1 MYSVQIETSDGT
13 LTRVNLGIQYFEKDD
28 ITVYR
33 NEAEVPLV
41 LGTDWQW
48 DGDSTIV
55 LLNGAEPVG
64 NQILV
69 FRNTDKDR
77 AFNIYDGGAP
87 FSRDTLDEN
96 FKQMIYLAQ
105 EFTEGSGISGLYR
118 NLNMHGNRIINLG
131 DPIAALDATNKKYV
145 DAQDTFYDT
154 KQSNWNTRQDADIN
168 AIKAGLDLGKSIYT
182 IPWVYVAVG
191 TETSIHPPYVFSS
204 AWVWI
209 NGVMQYMTNGA
220 YSILNNTVY
229 LAEPLLA
236 GDEVLIAIG
245 SDIAPPYPFPTRKKV
260 EVYWSGVSIN
270 IPTTST
276 NLISLLKA
284 VPQTSG
290 TLAPFF
296 NTTTNKL
303 NVFNDDATLL
313 FKLNL
318 IGTWG
323 SGSANR
329 GMKVTF
335 GGTAGNTLVVNRIQA
350 EGPPDT
356 LQLATYLSIDKN
368 GNVANNGS
376 ILSIQS
382 LGSTFT
388 ITSALLTV
396 EQNTVL
402 TSITPI

>member
-13 LTRVNLGIQYFEKDD
+13 LTRVNLGIQYFEKND

-105 EFTEGSGISGLYR
+105 EFTEGSGIAGLYR
-118 NLNMHGNRIINLG
+118 NLNMHGNRVINLG
-131 DPIAALDATNKKYV
+131 DPVDALDATNKKYV
-145 DAQDTFYDT
+145 DAQDVFYDT
-154 KQSNWNTRQDADIN
+154 KQSNWNTQQDAEIS

-191 TETSIHPPYVFSS
+191 AETSISPPYIFSA

-236 GDEVLIAIG
+236 DDEVLIAIG

-260 EVYWSGVSIN
+260 ELYWSGISLVV
-270 IPTTST
+270 PTTVT
-276 NLISLLKA
+276 NLVGLLKT

-290 TLAPFF
+290 TFTPFF
-296 NTTTNKL
+296 NLASNKL

-318 IGTWG
+318 VG
-323 SGSANR
+323 SWSGVAANR
-329 GMKVTF
+329 GMKLVF
-335 GGTAGNTLVVNRIQA
+335 DGTSGNTVVVNGIQA
-350 EGPPDT
+350 DTPPDT
-356 LQLATYLSIDKN
+356 LQFTTYLSVDKD
-368 GNVANNGS
+368 GNLATNGS
-376 ILSIQS
+376 AITLQS
-382 LGSTFT
+382 LVSNFT
-388 ITSALLTV
+388 ITAALLTV
-396 EQNTVL
+396 EQVTTLNSI
-402 TSITPI
+402 TSI

>member
-55 LLNGAEPVG
+55 LLKGAEPVG

-96 FKQMIYLAQ
+96 FKQVIYLAQ
-105 EFTEGSGISGLYR
+105 EFTEGSGIAGLYR
-118 NLNMHGNRIINLG
+118 NLNMHGNRVINLG
-131 DPIAALDATNKKYV
+131 DPIDALDATNKQYV
-145 DAQDTFYDT
+145 DAQDTFYDN
-154 KQSNWNTRQDADIN
+154 KQSNWNAQQDAEIN
-168 AIKAGLDLGKSIYT
+168 AIKAGLDLGKAVYT
-182 IPWVYVAVG
+182 IPWVHVAVG
-191 TETSIHPPYVFSS
+191 AETSINPPFVFSS

-220 YSILNNTVY
+220 YSILNNTVH

-260 EVYWSGVSIN
+260 ELYWSGISLVV
-270 IPTTST
+270 PTTVT
-276 NLISLLKA
+276 NLVGLLKT

-290 TLAPFF
+290 VFTPFF
-296 NTTTNKL
+296 NLTSNKL

-318 IGTWG
+318 VG
-323 SGSANR
+323 SWSGAAANR
-329 GMKVTF
+329 GMKLTF
-335 GGTAGNTLVVNRIQA
+335 GGTTGNTVVVNRIQA
-350 EGPPDT
+350 DTPPDT
-356 LQLATYLSIDKN
+356 LQFTTYLSVDKN
-368 GNVANNGS
+368 GNLATNGS
-376 ILSIQS
+376 AITLQS
-382 LGSTFT
+382 LVSDFT

-396 EQNTVL
+396 EQVTTLN
-402 TSITPI
+402 SITPI